1 MYMNLVYVYEFY
13 GVGLI
18 KIENVGILEKIWE
31 YIIKIKLILVNIIS
45 IYIYSCWWRI
55 LFIDLIVELD
65 L

>member
-31 YIIKIKLILVNIIS
+31 YKIKIKLILVNIIS

>member
-18 KIENVGILEKIWE
+18 KIENVGILENIWE
-31 YIIKIKLILVNIIS
+31 YNIKIKLILVNIIR